1 MSKNNGDGV
10 SPIIA
15 TILMLVLT
23 VLLVSIVSVPLI
35 SSSVDSLNDSMMLID
50 KIIQKPTPTLAQTA
64 TPSSTP
70 TSTPTTS
77 PYYTGGSEPFEN
89 ISSLIDS
96 INDWKPGVV
105 KPLGSGDGFELIGN
119 LEIAENPLVI
129 SADLLRGGTFV
140 IKDSG
145 GSIQRAP
152 GRSDSPLLVLGSS
165 GGLHIISGAL
175 KLDGMGQDS
184 GAPLLEITSGA
195 VFDINGNLI
204 LQNNVNRYATM
215 PGGGLWN
222 NGDIILDGEITIS
235 GNTAPKGGGIYNS
248 GTLELNSNKIY
259 ITGNTATEKGGGIYN
274 AGGSVT
280 LTKIGYIRANTAPA
294 GNGKSYYAEAGSINA
309 EAGSINNEISGLIT
323 TSTGDKYRDTD
334 I

>member
-1 MSKNNGDGV
+1 M
-10 SPIIA
+10 
-15 TILMLVLT
+15 
-23 VLLVSIVSVPLI
+23 
-35 SSSVDSLNDSMMLID
+35 
-50 KIIQKPTPTLAQTA
+50 
-64 TPSSTP
+64 
-70 TSTPTTS
+70 
-77 PYYTGGSEPFEN
+77 
-89 ISSLIDS
+89 
-96 INDWKPGVV
+96 
-105 KPLGSGDGFELIGN
+105 
-119 LEIAENPLVI
+119 EIAENPLVI
-129 SADLLRGGTFV
+129 SADLLSDAGGTFV

-204 LQNNVNRYATM
+204 LQNNVNRYDIM

-294 GNGKSYYAEAGSINA
+294 GNGKSYYAEAGSTTS
-309 EAGSINNEISGLIT
+309 GISGLIT